1 MFAPR
6 DYSPEDKEA
15 LIHQCID
22 GIISPDADEGEIRW
36 WCSVIPETL
45 RYILRKQK
53 VIEHQ
58 LEDIENAIQ
67 RIDAKCRLVYI
78 HSEQYSHMSIT
89 ERKDFSES
97 MKIGRNKTYQELVKR
112 KAVLNEL
119 WSGYEADKVNVQ
131 EKSFMIRKIAN
142 FEADR
147 VQYED

>member
-1 MFAPR
+1 MFSPR
-6 DYSPEDKEA
+6 GCSPEDKEA
-15 LIHQCID
+15 LVHQCID
-22 GIISPDADEGEIRW
+22 SIISPDADEAEIRW

-58 LEDIENAIQ
+58 LEDIEAALE
-67 RIDAKCRLVYI
+67 RIDAKCRLAYI
-78 HSEQYSHMSIT
+78 HSKRYAHMSIT
-89 ERKDFSES
+89 ERKDFSEA
-97 MKIGRNKTYQELVKR
+97 MKKGRSKDYRQLVER

-119 WSGYEADKVNVQ
+119 WAGYEADKVNVQ

>member
-1 MFAPR
+1 MFSPR
-6 DYSPEDKEA
+6 VYSSEDKEA
-15 LIHQCID
+15 LVHQCID
-22 GIISPDADEGEIRW
+22 SVISPDADEAEIRW

-58 LEDIENAIQ
+58 LEDIENALE
-67 RIDAKCRLVYI
+67 RIDAKCRLAYI
-78 HSEQYSHMSIT
+78 HSARYEHMTIT
-89 ERKDFSES
+89 ERKDFSEA
-97 MKIGRNKTYQELVKR
+97 MKKGMNSTYKDLVKR
-112 KAVLNEL
+112 KATLNEL
-119 WSGYEADKVNVQ
+119 WAGYEADKVNVQ